1 MGNKEINN
9 KKFKLI
15 IKFKDL
21 ILKKLDWRV
30 LKLSAKIL
38 NGTHVKNKKVTKINK
53 ILTNSNIFF

>member
-9 KKFKLI
+9 RKFKLI
-15 IKFKDL
+15 VKFKDL

-38 NGTHVKNKKVTKINK
+38 NGTHVKNKKVTTINK